1 MAFCGTGCG
10 PHVADNPSKQFNM
23 DFDHGNLVERTEV
36 AEAEED
42 EEAEEARLAMY
53 WSYPHADSS
62 N

>member
-1 MAFCGTGCG
+1 
-10 PHVADNPSKQFNM
+10 M

-42 EEAEEARLAMY
+42 EEAEEARSAMY